1 MKQTFRPVNL
11 RVESRLLVN
20 QCNDIIADYLSQGL
34 RLTLR
39 QLYYQLVTKNVIPNV
54 EKSYKKL
61 SGLVSDA
68 RLSGLMDWDAIEDRV
83 RRPRSNS
90 EWDDIVDLVDSAL
103 ASYRLPRW
111 EGQEHYVELW
121 VEKDA
126 LAGVLA
132 PMASRYHVTM
142 MVNRGYSSQSAMYEA
157 ADRFIRACYPGMSI
171 EDVEGPSENPRD
183 FESDEGAYIPGDMA
197 KQPIL
202 LYLGDH
208 DPSGEDM
215 VRDIQSRLEM
225 FGLKD
230 MQVIKI
236 ALTMDQ
242 VKKFNP
248 PPNPAKRTDPR
259 AHDYMAKHG
268 AVSWEVDALPP
279 NVLTKI
285 IQVSIEEFVD
295 LDMMQKIK
303 DQEEVDKGRLR
314 KAAEKLVRKKK

>member
-1 MKQTFRPVNL
+1 MKQEFRPVNL

-111 EGQEHYVELW
+111 AGQEHYVELW

-132 PMASRYHVTM
+132 PMASKYHVTM

-157 ADRFIRACYPGMSI
+157 ADRFIRACYPGCSI
-171 EDVEGPSENPRD
+171 EEVEYAEDDN
-183 FESDEGAYIPGDMA
+183 ETYLPGDME

-225 FGLKD
+225 FGLRD
-230 MQVIKI
+230 IQVIKI

-242 VKKFNP
+242 VKRYNP

-259 AHDYMAKHG
+259 AHDYVAKHG

-303 DQEEVDKGRLR
+303 DQEEEDKGRLR